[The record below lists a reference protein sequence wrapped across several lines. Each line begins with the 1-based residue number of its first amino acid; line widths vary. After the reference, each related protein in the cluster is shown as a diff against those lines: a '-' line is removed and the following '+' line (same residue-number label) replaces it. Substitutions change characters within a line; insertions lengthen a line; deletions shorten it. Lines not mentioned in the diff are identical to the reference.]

1 MARKKKMKKT
11 KSRYKKGSG
20 KSNLMPLA
28 VGAIIGNIANNIV
41 VKFGSSIPM
50 ISSISPV
57 AIGLLANYMKSD
69 YSNGMIAASAV
80 NLMTSIGRQYLPAS
94 VSELVAGEEYVIQGA
109 EGSDPLLGADYL
121 YGEEN
126 MSMDE
131 LGQDEF
137 VVSGASNDPL
147 D

>member
-50 ISSISPV
+50 IQSISPV